1 MPCRLC
7 LFSCECKKAIQLS
20 VSYSSES
27 YFYWTQ
33 VQSLATLVSDSL
45 TGCCLVDLTDV
56 ILAFEDA
63 NSKLIHVFSVADG
76 DGMEH
81 IDISLVK
88 I

>member
-1 MPCRLC
+1 M
-7 LFSCECKKAIQLS
+7 QLS
-20 VSYSSES
+20 DVAISDYL
-27 YFYWTQ
+27 YLTQ
-33 VQSLATLVSDSL
+33 VRLLSIFATHSL
-45 TGCCLVDLTDV
+45 THSRFGDLTDV

-81 IDISLVK
+81 VDISSVK